1 MRGLPTPLIAAAAFA
16 ALYPLASP
24 RDAHAFKHNIAD
36 WPDDRFPV
44 EIIMRPEGARN
55 ATNEELFAIVEEM
68 IGVTAPPST
77 AGASLPLGQDS
88 DPVS

>member
-1 MRGLPTPLIAAAAFA
+1 MERCWRDTGELPPDRDPNHHSWLTGNSDDFWRVDNVPHLGQPF
-16 ALYPLASP
+16 LDYVTHP
-24 RDAHAFKHNIAD
+24 RL
-36 WPDDRFPV
+36 
-44 EIIMRPEGARN
+44 
-55 ATNEELFAIVEEM
+55 TAIVEEM